1 MPEAVPLLLKL
12 VVAHVFGDFVF
23 QSEGD
28 ARNKRRA
35 AVLLRHAAAHA
46 ICLGLVLLS
55 EPAHARPWA
64 ALGLLLLAHVGIDR
78 WTASWE
84 DGTWR
89 RLALDQALHLMS
101 ILVAVSV
108 IRPAEL
114 GWITS
119 RLADENASLAVWG
132 WLMGA
137 GVTIWVGGVTT
148 RMVVAPY
155 ARALERAQPGIR
167 PGLADAGRLI
177 GMLERT
183 VIFLAVT
190 MRMEAL
196 VGFVIAAKAILRLPE
211 ARERQSHALAEYY
224 LIGSLASLAW
234 GVLFASW
241 TRVLFGEGFHP
252 PR

>member
-1 MPEAVPLLLKL
+1 MPEAVPLLVKL
-12 VVAHVFGDFVF
+12 AVAHVFGDFVL
-23 QSEGD
+23 QSEGT
-28 ARNKRRA
+28 ARGKRRVS
-35 AVLLRHAAAHA
+35 VLLRHGAAHA
-46 ICLGLVLLS
+46 VCLALVLLS
-55 EPAHARPWA
+55 EPPHARPWVA
-64 ALGLLLLAHVGIDR
+64 MGLLLLAHLGIDR
-78 WTASWE
+78 WTTSWE
-84 DGTWR
+84 DSTGR
-89 RLALDQALHLMS
+89 RLALDQALHGMS

-108 IRPAEL
+108 LRPGEL
-114 GWITS
+114 GWLS
-119 RLADENASLAVWG
+119 AGLANQNAALAVWG
-132 WLMGA
+132 WLLGA
-137 GVTIWVGGVTT
+137 AVTIWVGGVTT

-155 ARALERAQPGIR
+155 ARALERAQPGVR

-211 ARERQSHALAEYY
+211 ARERESHALAEYY

-241 TRVLFGEGFHP
+241 TRVLFGEGFHL